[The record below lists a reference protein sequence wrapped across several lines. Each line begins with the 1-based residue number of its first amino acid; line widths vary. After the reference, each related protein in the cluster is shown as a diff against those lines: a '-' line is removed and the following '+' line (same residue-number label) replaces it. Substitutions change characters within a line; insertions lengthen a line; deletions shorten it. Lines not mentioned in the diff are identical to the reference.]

1 MLCPKHHHNAKSAK
15 SNICLACGDGGELFC
30 CESCP
35 AAYHSACIDDIV
47 DVTGRPTQEDKWYCH
62 ECLGGAKAMDGDI
75 IWYKVRQTAAGRQA
89 GRLGTVFCLNST
101 CAYVLRVSAHFQNSS
116 QPNLHSMVPTAS
128 GLRVCLKRHK
138 RQTLCCR
145 KNLLVGALRVPFES
159 GSTCACFL
167 HLPLFS
173 PTLFSSPPLV
183 RTKTHGA
190 VASLSC
196 DALFFHG
203 CRARCFSAVVQE
215 RNLCVITT
223 STQGFQC

>member
-1 MLCPKHHHNAKSAK
+1 MVLPRVSWRSKSHGWRHHLVQGQANS
-15 SNICLACGDGGELFC
+15 S
-30 CESCP
+30 
-35 AAYHSACIDDIV
+35 
-47 DVTGRPTQEDKWYCH
+47 
-62 ECLGGAKAMDGDI
+62 
-75 IWYKVRQTAAGRQA
+75 RQA

-145 KNLLVGALRVPFES
+145 ENLLVGALRVPFES